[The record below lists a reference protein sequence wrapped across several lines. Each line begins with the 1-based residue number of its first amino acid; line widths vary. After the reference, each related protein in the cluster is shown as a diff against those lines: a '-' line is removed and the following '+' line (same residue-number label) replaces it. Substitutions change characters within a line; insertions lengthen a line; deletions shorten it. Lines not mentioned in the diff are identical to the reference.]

1 MIEIKVDTSGI
12 DRMIQQLRAQA
23 RQVPFAIAKALTLT
37 ARDARQDV
45 MDKLPAII
53 DRPTPFTLRGIGYKP
68 ANKTN
73 LTAEVFIR
81 DVQATYLAK
90 LIKGGTEMP
99 KKRALVEPATIRLNQ
114 YGNLPR
120 GALDRLRG
128 RKDTFSANINGI
140 GGIWKRHGGGVKLLV
155 KFEQQREV
163 KKQFDFAA
171 IVRASVAKRWP
182 SHFERTLRDAMA
194 SAK

>member
-45 MDKLPAII
+45 IDKLPAII

-68 ANKTN
+68 ANKVN
-73 LTAEVFIR
+73 LSAEVFIR
-81 DVQATYLAK
+81 DVQAQYLAK
-90 LIKGGTEMP
+90 LIRGGTEMP

-120 GALDRLRG
+120 AALSRLRG
-128 RKDTFSANINGI
+128 RKDTFSANINGV
-140 GGIWKRHGGGVKLLV
+140 GGIWKRQGSGVKLLV

-182 SHFERTLRDAMA
+182 PHFERTLRDAMA

>member
-68 ANKTN
+68 ANKVN
-73 LTAEVFIR
+73 LSAEVFIR
-81 DVQATYLAK
+81 DVQAQYLAK
-90 LIKGGTEMP
+90 LIRGGTEMP

-120 GALDRLRG
+120 AALSRLRG
-128 RKDTFSANINGI
+128 RKDTFAANINGV
-140 GGIWKRHGGGVKLLV
+140 GGIWKRQGSGVKLLV

-182 SHFERTLRDAMA
+182 LHFERALRDAMA
-194 SAK
+194 TAK

>member
-1 MIEIKVDTSGI
+1 MITIKVDTTGI
-12 DRMIQQLRAQA
+12 DKLVKQLQAQA
-23 RQVPFAIAKALTLT
+23 RQIPFATAKALTYT

-45 MDKLPAII
+45 MDRMPQII

-68 ANKTN
+68 ANKAN

-90 LIKGGTEMP
+90 LIKGGTETP

-128 RKDTFSANINGI
+128 RKDTFAANINGV
-140 GGIWKRHGGGVKLLV
+140 GGIWKRQGKGVKLLV
-155 KFEQQREV
+155 KFEQKREV
-163 KKQFDFAA
+163 KKRFDFAA
-171 IVRASVAKRWP
+171 IVAASVAKRWP
-182 SHFERTLRDAMA
+182 AHFERALRDAMA
-194 SAK
+194 SAR

>member
-68 ANKTN
+68 ANKVN
-73 LTAEVFIR
+73 LTSEVFIR

-128 RKDTFSANINGI
+128 RKDTFSANINGV

-171 IVRASVAKRWP
+171 IVAASVAKRWP
-182 SHFERTLRDAMA
+182 AHFDKALRDAMA
-194 SAK
+194 SAR